1 MRGSSVAIGVVNGLL
16 SFAEAAGLQ
25 SDALCGKVGIDP
37 ETLSD
42 PDGRLPL
49 QSYKNLMHLA
59 TEATNDP
66 ALALHFG
73 AAIGMSDISIVGLLM
88 EASNTIGDAY
98 TQLRR
103 YGRLAIESEGISDG
117 PRFDLVEEQ
126 GRLFLVDH
134 QRFAE
139 DFPELTE
146 VAFAWLVCGPRRYLD
161 RSPVIKA
168 TFTWPKPQYWR
179 QYEQVLQCPVEFG
192 AKRSALEMHSDSLT
206 WPVKQ
211 NTDYVFGILEE
222 RAETLLDELRSA
234 NTAAGRVKLM
244 LAPSL
249 HEGDASAASIARQ
262 MGISRQTLFRWLK
275 DEGTDYSSVVN
286 SLRCDLAKQYLQGSG
301 VSLSEVAYLVG
312 FSEGASFTRAFKRW
326 TGVTPSEYRRRAVS

>member
-1 MRGSSVAIGVVNGLL
+1 MVNVAAPQLA
-16 SFAEAAGLQ
+16 AE
-25 SDALCGKVGIDP
+25 
-37 ETLSD
+37 
-42 PDGRLPL
+42 
-49 QSYKNLMHLA
+49 
-59 TEATNDP
+59 
-66 ALALHFG
+66 HF
-73 AAIGMSDISIVGLLM
+73 
-88 EASNTIGDAY
+88 
-98 TQLRR
+98 
-103 YGRLAIESEGISDG
+103 
-117 PRFDLVEEQ
+117 

-134 QRFAE
+134 QRFTE

-168 TFTWPKPQYWR
+168 TFTWLKPQYWR
-179 QYEQVLQCPVEFG
+179 QYEQVLQCPVKFG

-222 RAETLLDELRSA
+222 RAEALLDELRSA

-244 LAPSL
+244 LASSL

-286 SLRCDLAKQYLQGSG
+286 SLRCYLAKQYLQGSG

-326 TGVTPSEYRRRAVS
+326 TGITPSEYRKGMTTNGRHGLPK